1 MTTPLTGPGGF
12 AVLRVAPG
20 QATGAYARTMAGTG
34 SGAGAAAGPDFG
46 AVLTQAVDG
55 AIATSADAEQ
65 KAAAAMQGG
74 NVSVTDV
81 VTSGERAD
89 ATLQTAVALRDR
101 VVQAWQTIMQMAI

>member
-1 MTTPLTGPGGF
+1 MAAPLSVSPAGMP
-12 AVLRVAPG
+12 VLRVSPG
-20 QATGAYARTMAGTG
+20 DAASAYARTMSG
-34 SGAGAAAGPDFG
+34 SAGAGGPGFA
-46 AVLTQAVDG
+46 AVLSQAVDG

-81 VTSGERAD
+81 VTSVERAD

>member
-55 AIATSADAEQ
+55 AIATSTSAEQ
-65 KAAAAMQGG
+65 KAKAALEGKP
-74 NVSVTDV
+74 VSVTDV
-81 VTSGERAD
+81 VTSVERAD
-89 ATLQTAVALRDR
+89 ATLQVAAALRDR
-101 VVQAWQTIMQMAI
+101 MVQALQTIMQMSI